1 MRDKNRGQI
10 SIEYLIVIGFIT
22 FLIISLLGVAFYYVG
37 GIRDK
42 IKENQLD
49 GFAQK
54 IVSGAEIV
62 YYAGE
67 PSKLTIKAYLP
78 PGVTD
83 IQVLSREIVFTQ
95 SANTG
100 TNILSFKSNVNLT
113 GAISSGEGVKRIILT
128 ARPESTFIQEG

>member
-1 MRDKNRGQI
+1 MRNKNRGQI
-10 SIEYLIVIGFIT
+10 SIEYLIVIGFVT

-78 PGVTD
+78 SGVTD
-83 IQVLSREIVFTQ
+83 IQVLPREIVFSTT
-95 SANTG
+95 SNSG
-100 TNILSFKSNVNLT
+100 TNIISFKSNVNLT
-113 GAISSGEGVKRIILT
+113 GAISYGEGVKRIILT
-128 ARPESTFIQEG
+128 ARPESTLIQEG